1 MQNISKVTLINMN
14 DSGFFQSSLY
24 HFCNSLMQI
33 CVSTLPPACKILKC
47 FDFLPSTLL
56 ATGNDHLISGILPL
70 TVLCCVSSTEITIF
84 SDDISTIEHWTRLDI
99 YFMRNRCKILSI
111 SNTAPRYNNSYQGY
125 STHRKLSL

>member
-47 FDFLPSTLL
+47 FHFVPYTLL
-56 ATGNDHLISGILPL
+56 ATDLLISGILLL
-70 TVLCCVSSTEITIF
+70 TVLCCGSSSEITLF